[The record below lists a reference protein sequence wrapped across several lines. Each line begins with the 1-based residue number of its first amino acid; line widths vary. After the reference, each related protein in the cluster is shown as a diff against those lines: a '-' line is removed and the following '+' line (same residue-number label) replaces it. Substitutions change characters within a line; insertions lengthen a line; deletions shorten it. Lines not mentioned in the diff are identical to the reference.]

1 MTMNVKKLKGW
12 DTRVKEAQRDPI
24 ALELPL
30 PADEVAPGTETDP
43 GSTTFTVTV
52 LPLLGK
58 DVRAL
63 QAAQREGDEEAQLR
77 VIFKDDADRVL
88 KVMDEAP
95 FAAGQD
101 LIQDILVEFG
111 VLSGNR

>member
-1 MTMNVKKLKGW
+1 MNVKKLKGW

-30 PADEVAPGTETDP
+30 PSDEVPENTAEGVDP
-43 GSTTFTVTV
+43 VTTFTVTV